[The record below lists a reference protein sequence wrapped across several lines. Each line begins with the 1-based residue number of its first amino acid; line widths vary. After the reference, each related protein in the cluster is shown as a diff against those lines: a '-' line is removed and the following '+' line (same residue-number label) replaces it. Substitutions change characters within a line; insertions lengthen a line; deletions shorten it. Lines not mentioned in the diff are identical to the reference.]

1 MPKYTL
7 FSTILVKN
15 VIMRSRLPVV
25 LLVIIAWIIFAPD
38 LEVSLEMS
46 QRNEYTEMLK
56 FCFGKLNL

>member
-7 FSTILVKN
+7 FTILVKN
-15 VIMRSRLPVV
+15 VIMQSRLPVV

>member
-7 FSTILVKN
+7 FTIMVKN

-25 LLVIIAWIIFAPD
+25 FLGFIFAPD
-38 LEVSLEMS
+38 QEVSLEMS
-46 QRNEYTEMLK
+46 QRNEYKEMLK

>member
-7 FSTILVKN
+7 FTIMVKN
-15 VIMRSRLPVV
+15 AVKTSGCFS
-25 LLVIIAWIIFAPD
+25 WIIFAPD

>member
-7 FSTILVKN
+7 FTIMVKN

-38 LEVSLEMS
+38 LEVPLEMS
-46 QRNEYTEMLK
+46 QRNTEMLK

>member
-7 FSTILVKN
+7 FTIMVKN
-15 VIMRSRLPVV
+15 VIMRSRLPGCFS
-25 LLVIIAWIIFAPD
+25 WIIFAPD

-46 QRNEYTEMLK
+46 QRNECKEMLK

>member
-7 FSTILVKN
+7 FTIMVKI

-25 LLVIIAWIIFAPD
+25 FLVIIAWIIFAPD

-46 QRNEYTEMLK
+46 QRNEYTEMLN
-56 FCFGKLNL
+56 FVLVN

>member
-7 FSTILVKN
+7 FTIMVKD

-25 LLVIIAWIIFAPD
+25 LLVIIASIVFAPD

-56 FCFGKLNL
+56 FCFVN

>member
-7 FSTILVKN
+7 FTINGKKCNNAVKT
-15 VIMRSRLPVV
+15 SGCFS
-25 LLVIIAWIIFAPD
+25 WIIFAPD

>member
-7 FSTILVKN
+7 FTIMVKKCKN
-15 VIMRSRLPVV
+15 AVKTSGCFS
-25 LLVIIAWIIFAPD
+25 WIIFAPD

>member
-7 FSTILVKN
+7 FTIMVKN
-15 VIMRSRLPVV
+15 VKMRSRLPVV
-25 LLVIIAWIIFAPD
+25 FLGLSFFAPD